1 MYRVIEYF
9 TDLHDDDHE
18 YREGDVFPREGIKVS
33 KERLEELEIQ
43 KDELTAKIADEKLK
57 NPSFNEGF
65 IRFWLM
71 KFRKFDIS
79 QKNQRSRR
87 QSMLEDLKLLLGL
100 EDTDKKTEQQ
110 LQLILNATKQR
121 LKFLL
126 GGLEPPEEMEYIILD
141 VSVIRFNR
149 IGSEGLSSHSV
160 EGESLSWSENDF
172 AGYMDDIQSYLD
184 SQREARKGKVKFL

>member
-1 MYRVIEYF
+1 MI
-9 TDLHDDDHE
+9 
-18 YREGDVFPREGIKVS
+18 
-33 KERLEELEIQ
+33 
-43 KDELTAKIADEKLK
+43 
-57 NPSFNEGF
+57 
-65 IRFWLM
+65 
-71 KFRKFDIS
+71 
-79 QKNQRSRR
+79 
-87 QSMLEDLKLLLGL
+87 EDLKLLLGM

-172 AGYMDDIQSYLD
+172 AGYMDDIRLTAPAS
-184 SQREARKGKVKFL
+184 SSRKTGSSGNSISGWMPFSCMTA

>member
-1 MYRVIEYF
+1 
-9 TDLHDDDHE
+9 
-18 YREGDVFPREGIKVS
+18 
-33 KERLEELEIQ
+33 
-43 KDELTAKIADEKLK
+43 
-57 NPSFNEGF
+57 
-65 IRFWLM
+65 
-71 KFRKFDIS
+71 
-79 QKNQRSRR
+79 
-87 QSMLEDLKLLLGL
+87 MLEDLKLLLGL

-184 SQREARKGKVKFL
+184 SQREAMAVFTAVTQGILVAGLSNYVNQIVKQTQKLE

>member
-1 MYRVIEYF
+1 MI
-9 TDLHDDDHE
+9 
-18 YREGDVFPREGIKVS
+18 
-33 KERLEELEIQ
+33 
-43 KDELTAKIADEKLK
+43 
-57 NPSFNEGF
+57 
-65 IRFWLM
+65 
-71 KFRKFDIS
+71 
-79 QKNQRSRR
+79 
-87 QSMLEDLKLLLGL
+87 EDLKVLLGL
-100 EDTDKKTEQQ
+100 DETDDQTERR
-110 LQLILNATKQR
+110 LNLILDATKRR

>member
-1 MYRVIEYF
+1 MI
-9 TDLHDDDHE
+9 
-18 YREGDVFPREGIKVS
+18 
-33 KERLEELEIQ
+33 
-43 KDELTAKIADEKLK
+43 
-57 NPSFNEGF
+57 
-65 IRFWLM
+65 
-71 KFRKFDIS
+71 
-79 QKNQRSRR
+79 
-87 QSMLEDLKLLLGL
+87 EDLKLLLGL

-121 LKFLL
+121 LKFLI
-126 GGLEPPEEMEYIILD
+126 GGLEPPEAMEYIILD

>member
-1 MYRVIEYF
+1 MI
-9 TDLHDDDHE
+9 
-18 YREGDVFPREGIKVS
+18 
-33 KERLEELEIQ
+33 
-43 KDELTAKIADEKLK
+43 
-57 NPSFNEGF
+57 
-65 IRFWLM
+65 
-71 KFRKFDIS
+71 
-79 QKNQRSRR
+79 
-87 QSMLEDLKLLLGL
+87 EDLKLLLGL

-149 IGSEGLSSHSV
+149 IGSEG
-160 EGESLSWSENDF
+160 ESLSWSENDF

>member
-1 MYRVIEYF
+1 MI
-9 TDLHDDDHE
+9 
-18 YREGDVFPREGIKVS
+18 
-33 KERLEELEIQ
+33 
-43 KDELTAKIADEKLK
+43 
-57 NPSFNEGF
+57 
-65 IRFWLM
+65 
-71 KFRKFDIS
+71 
-79 QKNQRSRR
+79 
-87 QSMLEDLKLLLGL
+87 EDLKLLLGM

-126 GGLEPPEEMEYIILD
+126 GGLEPPEEM
-141 VSVIRFNR
+141 VIRFNR